1 MLKTSKRV
9 LALVLMLA
17 MTVSMFIPMT
27 AFAATGSVSDF
38 ASFMEDLEVL
48 EQYAKSYAASNSGK
62 TVQELMIN
70 FIRTGVDRYNDGNW
84 KTLAGEE
91 IVGFTSYVEAQ
102 DAATGN
108 TVMDLRDIIVEDF
121 KLPNGNQVDFGH
133 MFGTLNI
140 AYVSPGSADLGGWAG
155 DLCDLVYF
163 SKMYGNVP
171 GGTVD
176 EMAKYV
182 LEYCFG
188 VDAKDAFGMDDF
200 YGDLDAF
207 YLSSKYKAGESVYE
221 TAKAYF
227 TADLDDEARAAYFMN
242 NRFKGMGL
250 ETREDVRE
258 AVYDV
263 YANNVGIQVLEAD
276 RGIVS
281 SDADLRRACCYAFA
295 DYLFDCAGHLLDTGS
310 ESEGGDTPDDPT
322 DPDEPVMDN
331 EYYSIFSSSSS
342 TLAPGI
348 TQTINYAQTADKKQI
363 VYYVATVDVN
373 REDVTIM
380 ANYRD
385 NDPSKGWGMQR
396 VEDQTRRL

>member
-295 DYLFDCAGHLLDTGS
+295 DYPVLQQLPGLFLQGEVLNLLR
-310 ESEGGDTPDDPT
+310 
-322 DPDEPVMDN
+322 
-331 EYYSIFSSSSS
+331 
-342 TLAPGI
+342 L
-348 TQTINYAQTADKKQI
+348 
-363 VYYVATVDVN
+363 
-373 REDVTIM
+373 REL
-380 ANYRD
+380 
-385 NDPSKGWGMQR
+385 MQAF
-396 VEDQTRRL
+396 